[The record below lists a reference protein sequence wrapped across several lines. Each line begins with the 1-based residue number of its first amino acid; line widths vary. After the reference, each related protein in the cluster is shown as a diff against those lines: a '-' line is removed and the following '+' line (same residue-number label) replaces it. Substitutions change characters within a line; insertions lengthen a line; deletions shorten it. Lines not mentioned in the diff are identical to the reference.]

1 MKQHFERKTPHIF
14 MLTIIF
20 CKYNNYL
27 TKAKENVKKYYF
39 FYYHVNKEATL
50 VHNGIHSNFV
60 KAPSDGFYSK

>member
-1 MKQHFERKTPHIF
+1 MIT
-14 MLTIIF
+14 LIF

-39 FYYHVNKEATL
+39 FHVDKEATL
-50 VHNGIHSNFV
+50 VYNGIHFNFV

>member
-14 MLTIIF
+14 MITIIF

-27 TKAKENVKKYYF
+27 TKAKENEKKYYF
-39 FYYHVNKEATL
+39 FSCGQGSDPYTQWN
-50 VHNGIHSNFV
+50 SFNFV